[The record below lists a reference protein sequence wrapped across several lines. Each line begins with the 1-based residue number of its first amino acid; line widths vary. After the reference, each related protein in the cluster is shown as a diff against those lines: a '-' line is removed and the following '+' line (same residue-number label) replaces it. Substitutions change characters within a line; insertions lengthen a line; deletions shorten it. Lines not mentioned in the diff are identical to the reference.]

1 MGWRADRFTNANFGT
16 RIKRY
21 AKIAAMVNVS
31 KGVVVLC
38 RAVPLPVTEFPC
50 IILTVAGSRQR
61 DTRLEVT
68 GVQTTYLGTFES
80 GGGGRWWD
88 PKIGGGDLPRF
99 AEIVADVAGCSGFH
113 SPDRKQNVV

>member
-1 MGWRADRFTNANFGT
+1 M
-16 RIKRY
+16 
-21 AKIAAMVNVS
+21 
-31 KGVVVLC
+31 
-38 RAVPLPVTEFPC
+38 
-50 IILTVAGSRQR
+50 
-61 DTRLEVT
+61 EVT

-99 AEIVADVAGCSGFH
+99 AEIVADVAGCPGFH